1 MQEQK
6 MQEQKINELSMAEAG
21 ALIQFLD
28 RVQVTGIKEATVY
41 LQLVNKLEAIL
52 TDGGE
57 N

>member
-1 MQEQK
+1 

-57 N
+57 S